1 MSPTGFGTTPP
12 GRPPAAKQSEFPEPP
27 SAQCTSQRLP
37 SVPRA
42 EQLPQGRSINT
53 LLLLCTLILA
63 FGALYLARAIIA
75 PVSLSLFIIAVA
87 WPLQSALERRMP
99 KLLALALTVLAILA
113 VIAVLE
119 YLVIWGFGHVVQW
132 LIANT
137 DRLQALYSQATAWLD
152 QHGISVSSLVA
163 ENYNAGW
170 IIGAV
175 REIGARGYRLISF
188 AVIAFTF
195 TVLGLLEVDSVH
207 KKIGCLEAAGVRTS
221 LLVAGKDIAVKFQ
234 KYMLVRSLMSALT
247 GVVVWCFALVAGIE
261 LATAWGVIA
270 FVLNYIPF
278 IGPLVA
284 TIFPTLF
291 ALVQW
296 GSWQL
301 AMVVFGCLNIIQ
313 FLIGSYLEPRI
324 AGAALYMSPFAILF
338 AIFFW
343 SFLWGV
349 SGAFIGVPILIAL
362 LTICQENE
370 STRWIATLLSGHR
383 GEPS

>member
-1 MSPTGFGTTPP
+1 LYFAM
-12 GRPPAAKQSEFPEPP
+12 A
-27 SAQCTSQRLP
+27 
-37 SVPRA
+37 
-42 EQLPQGRSINT
+42 
-53 LLLLCTLILA
+53 ILA
-63 FGALYLARAIIA
+63 
-75 PVSLSLFIIAVA
+75 PVTLSLFIIAVA

-99 KLLALALTVLAILA
+99 KFLALTGTVLAILV

-132 LIANT
+132 LVANA
-137 DRLQALYSQATAWLD
+137 DRLQALYAQATNWLNE
-152 QHGISVSSLVA
+152 HGVSITSLVT
-163 ENYNAGW
+163 ENSNAGW
-170 IIGAV
+170 IIGAA
-175 REIGARGYRLISF
+175 REIGGRGYRLISF

-195 TVLGLLEVDSVH
+195 TVLGLLEVESVR
-207 KKIGCLEAAGVRTS
+207 KKIGRLEQPGAG
-221 LLVAGKDIAVKFQ
+221 LLTAGEVIAGKFQ

-247 GVVVWCFALVAGIE
+247 GLVVWCFALAAGIE

-291 ALVQW
+291 ALVQS

-301 AMVVFGCLNIIQ
+301 TIFVFASLNLLQ

-324 AGAALYMSPFAILF
+324 AGATLSMSPFAILF
-338 AIFFW
+338 AVFFW

-349 SGAFIGVPILIAL
+349 PGAFIGVPILIAL
-362 LTICQENE
+362 LTVCEENE
-370 STRWIATLLSGHR
+370 ATRWIAALLSGHNDESR
-383 GEPS
+383 